1 MTKQSKQSDK
11 ATTQYK
17 NVSGKIKPYLSLGK
31 IMGKNGHPVVIQGDK
46 LLTYKFCDG
55 SFYCDFNIS
64 YPSFGYDIENYVPYD
79 LSTTEVWYK
88 SLFYTD
94 QVVNKI
100 ESKFNEKH
108 GYSNL
113 VFRTNQLLSSVKE
126 IISENKKIEIMVCKF
141 TDYENVKTLTFRPW
155 FKSPYSFY
163 DYTFNGL
170 FEESI
175 EDSETKIKPKYLELA
190 LSHGYK
196 YSKIY
201 MGKLNTPIYIYG
213 DDSEH
218 FDVPKFRSVIMN
230 MYTNDESNQELAKKL
245 NQVME
250 LRHGLRTQ

>member
-1 MTKQSKQSDK
+1 MKSQSDK
-11 ATTQYK
+11 ATTEYK

-31 IMGKNGHPVVIQGDK
+31 IMGKKGNPVVIQSDK

-55 SFYCDFNIS
+55 YFYSEFNIT
-64 YPSFGYDIENYVPYD
+64 YPSFGYHIDNHVAYD
-79 LSTTEVWYK
+79 LSKIDTEEK
-88 SLFYTD
+88 SVFYTD
-94 QVVNKI
+94 NVVNKI
-100 ESKFNEKH
+100 EHLFNQK
-108 GYSNL
+108 YSYCSL

-126 IISENKKIEIMVCKF
+126 IISENKKIEIMVCRF

-196 YSKIY
+196 YSKIF
-201 MGKLNTPIYIYG
+201 MGMDSPIYIYG

-230 MYTNDESNQELAKKL
+230 MYTNDETSDDKAKTLIKL
-245 NQVME
+245 ME
-250 LRHGLRTQ
+250 NLRNH